1 MSPRHA
7 AVLLLGFGACAT
19 PGQVRRV
26 ETQLA
31 VMERNQARADS
42 ARASELTQII
52 GLQRRMLDSLGVAS
66 RAVASIKG
74 EMSAEFTESRRQF
87 LQVQALLGQ
96 SQQRLTE
103 LRNQLEA
110 RSDVPPA
117 QQVTPLPADTTR
129 PTDAAL
135 GVPLGTPSAEV
146 IYGEAQRQLRQNSF
160 SAARSAYRDVLRFY
174 PSSARVPDALFGIGE
189 TFAAAPDSAR
199 LYYSDVERNH
209 PRSAFAPRALYKLG
223 VLEERRGN
231 RAQARVFFQQVVDR
245 YPQWEDIE
253 LVRDRLR
260 ARP

>member
-1 MSPRHA
+1 MSYRLA
-7 AVLLLGFGACAT
+7 AALLLGLGGCAT
-19 PGQVRRV
+19 PAQVRRV

-31 VMERNQARADS
+31 IMERNQARADS
-42 ARASELTQII
+42 ARAAELTQII

-66 RAVASIKG
+66 RTVAGIRG

-110 RSDVPPA
+110 RSDVPTSPPMSPA
-117 QQVTPLPADTTR
+117 PGDTAR

-135 GVPLGTPSAEV
+135 GVPVGTPSAEV
-146 IYGEAQRQLRQNSF
+146 IYAEAQRQLRQNSF
-160 SAARSAYRDVLRFY
+160 SAARSAYRDLLRNY

-189 TFAAAPDSAR
+189 TFATVPDSAR
-199 LYYSDVERNH
+199 LYYSDVEKNH
-209 PRSAFAPRALYKLG
+209 PRSPFAPRALYKLG